1 MSKVTMPEPTAE
13 IRIVGNVSIFDLTPV
28 GKQRGLSVGQK
39 FITTTQAEAYA
50 DARVREALE
59 QAEAK
64 LMEMHE
70 HAVKSRVPPDED
82 EDGWNTS
89 CADRAIAL
97 GEAGLTIRAL
107 IPQLSGPVEPTT

>member
-1 MSKVTMPEPTAE
+1 MSNVTMPQPEFPGVM
-13 IRIVGNVSIFDLTPV
+13 VGGIPRYLFTGNQMES
-28 GKQRGLSVGQK
+28 
-39 FITTTQAEAYA
+39 YA
-50 DARVREALE
+50 AAKVREGLE
-59 QAEAK
+59 EAEAK

-97 GEAGLTIRAL
+97 GEAVLAIRAL
-107 IPQLSGPVEPTT
+107 LPKQ